1 MPILQPILLIPA
13 HNEASTLPTVL
24 ARWCAHAPNTPL
36 CLVLDQCIDDSAKQT
51 DAFFEQHQGLP
62 LQVICTVP
70 HHNGKTGAI
79 LQGAWALLQ
88 RGYPHDT
95 PIVLWDADGEYDLA
109 ALPEIL
115 STLSALTSTQ
125 YLLSG
130 IRTGSRLK
138 RSILANSLVRQV
150 LRYRF
155 SETPDDILT
164 GVHAM
169 PLIALLLGL
178 QGASRFTMETALVR
192 HALRNEIQQV
202 TVPVPYHPRLEGK
215 KISAWD
221 LPGILWVA
229 AR

>member
-1 MPILQPILLIPA
+1 
-13 HNEASTLPTVL
+13 
-24 ARWCAHAPNTPL
+24 
-36 CLVLDQCIDDSAKQT
+36 VLDQCIDDSFQQT
-51 DAFFEQHQGLP
+51 AAFFEQHPSLP
-62 LQVICTVP
+62 LQVISTVP

-79 LQGAWALLQ
+79 LQGAWALLHL
-88 RGYPHDT
+88 GYTYDT
-95 PIVLWDADGEYDLA
+95 PVILWDADGEYDLA
-109 ALPEIL
+109 ALPKV
-115 STLSALTSTQ
+115 LSALSAVTSTR

-150 LRYRF
+150 LRYRYP
-155 SETPDDILT
+155 ETPDDILT

-178 QGASRFTMETALVR
+178 QSASRFTMETALVR
-192 HALRNEIQQV
+192 HALREKAQQI